1 MASPQEK
8 KAIRITKWMFI
19 LFLDVIFAVIILF
32 IYSYL
37 HSKNIN
43 TIVYII
49 SAFIIYISIR
59 FLLFFFNDRQFNKQI
74 ELIKDAV
81 SEYKKG
87 RFVLSRKKIDGND
100 ELSGLYKEIVV
111 MGRHFENILS
121 SQKEEIDKFHDL
133 YDNIVFS
140 ISSYFLVLDEEEKI
154 LFANEGFCRKFQ
166 FQQNELSRKK
176 INEIFYFINDMIKS
190 GMATNIYEGKPV
202 ILEKIHLL
210 SLTRVSIIADIK
222 ISNVIIQGKRQIIIN
237 FDDVTNKLRE
247 DYRITLMSQISE
259 SIQSDVKIEKML
271 HTVLTGVT
279 SGSGLGFN
287 RAMLLLLDRSGEFLE
302 GRMAVGPDSFE
313 EAIQIWSSI
322 SASGH
327 SDEDNDFLHKERGRK
342 FMQLVVDARFPV
354 SEDNVFSQAIK
365 TKKSIHI
372 YDAWDK
378 DLVPEDIKKFIDAR
392 EFIVV
397 PLVAANRA
405 VGIIIADN
413 KFNQI
418 PIGND
423 SKELLSIFAS
433 QAALSIES
441 YNNLEGVKTEM
452 QKLGERQEAIVE
464 SEKMAAVGRIAAHIA
479 HEIRNPLVT
488 MGGYARRIS
497 QLSKDPKNS
506 FKISNAAEIILK
518 ESERLEKTL
527 SNVMDFT
534 KPTKHIMEFNNINDV
549 VNDTLALLKNVLLEK
564 QIEVRLNLNP
574 DIPLVKSDFNQLKQ
588 VFLNLLQNSDD
599 ASSSGG
605 YIEISTSISNNYL
618 IIIIKDNGSG
628 ISESDPEIIFEPFFT
643 TKVTGV
649 GLGLANVKKI
659 IKDHGGEI
667 TARNRK
673 TGGAEFKIKLPVP
686 A

>member
-19 LFLDVIFAVIILF
+19 LFLDVLFAVIILF

-327 SDEDNDFLHKERGRK
+327 VDEDNDFLHKERGRK
-342 FMQLVVDARFPV
+342 FLQLVVDARFPM

-506 FKISNAAEIILK
+506 YKISNAAEIILK

-549 VNDTLALLKNVLLEK
+549 INDTLALLKNVLLEK

-605 YIEISTSISNNYL
+605 YIEISTSISNNFL

>member
-1 MASPQEK
+1 
-8 KAIRITKWMFI
+8 
-19 LFLDVIFAVIILF
+19 
-32 IYSYL
+32 
-37 HSKNIN
+37 
-43 TIVYII
+43 
-49 SAFIIYISIR
+49 
-59 FLLFFFNDRQFNKQI
+59 
-74 ELIKDAV
+74 V

-87 RFVLSRKKIDGND
+87 RFVLARKKIDGND
-100 ELSGLYKEIVV
+100 ELSGLYREIVV

-190 GMATNIYEGKPV
+190 GMTTNIYEGKPV

-247 DYRITLMSQISE
+247 DYRISLMSQISE
-259 SIQSDVKIEKML
+259 SIQSDVKIEKLL

-322 SASGH
+322 TASGLV
-327 SDEDNDFLHKERGRK
+327 DEELDLLHKERGRK
-342 FMQLVVDARFPV
+342 FMKLVIDARFPL
-354 SEDNVFSQAIK
+354 SADNVFSQAMK

-372 YDAWDK
+372 YDAWNK
-378 DLVPEDIKKFIDAR
+378 ELISEDIKKFIDAR

-441 YNNLEGVKTEM
+441 YNNLEGVKIEM

-497 QLSKDPKNS
+497 MLSKDPKNS
-506 FKISNAAEIILK
+506 TKISNAAEIILK

-549 VNDTLALLKNVLLEK
+549 IKDTLALLKNVLLEK
-564 QIEVRLNLNP
+564 QIEIRLNLNP
-574 DIPLVKSDFNQLKQ
+574 EIPLVKSDFNQMKQ
-588 VFLNLLQNSDD
+588 VFLNLIQNSDD
-599 ASSSGG
+599 ASLSGG
-605 YIEISTSISNNYL
+605 YIEISTSISSNFL

-659 IKDHGGEI
+659 IKDHGGDI